1 MMRGVLADHN
11 VEGILEA
18 LGYIWFSDTWRE
30 IFVQL
35 NLSIE
40 YFDSV
45 GLSPDSADSV
55 VWKTC
60 QEERLVL
67 ITANRNADG
76 PESLEAVIRN
86 ETQPDSLPV
95 FTLADPQRILQ
106 DRVYAIKTAERLLEY
121 LFEIELHLGAGRIY
135 VP

>member
-1 MMRGVLADHN
+1 MVRGILADHN

-18 LGYIWFSDTWRE
+18 LGHIWFSHTWRD
-30 IFVQL
+30 IFDSL
-35 NLSIE
+35 GLSIE
-40 YFDSV
+40 YFNSV
-45 GLSPDSADSV
+45 GLSADARDSV
-55 VWKTC
+55 VWRVC

-76 PESLEAVIRN
+76 PESLEAVIRS

-95 FTLADPQRILQ
+95 FTIANPQCVFR
-106 DRVYAIKTAERLLEY
+106 DRAYAAKTAERVLEY
-121 LFEIELHLGAGRIY
+121 LIELDQHLGTGRIY